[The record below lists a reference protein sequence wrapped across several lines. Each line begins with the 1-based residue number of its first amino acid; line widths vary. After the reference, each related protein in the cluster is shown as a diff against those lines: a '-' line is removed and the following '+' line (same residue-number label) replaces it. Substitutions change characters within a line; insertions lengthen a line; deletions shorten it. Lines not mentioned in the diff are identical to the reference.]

1 MSVAFLVSSA
11 VDLPAMRELME
22 SLLALQA
29 LEFEGRE
36 TGKETDKA
44 RLRARVPEPILG
56 HFDRL
61 LARGKKGVSVIRQ
74 GVCTACH
81 LRVPVG
87 TLVTLARGEDIQ
99 ICGNCGRYLH
109 LPEGEIPGQKA
120 SAKVDAPKT
129 VVRRPR
135 RRRGQPELAAA

>member
-1 MSVAFLVSSA
+1 
-11 VDLPAMRELME
+11 MRKLME

-29 LEFEGRE
+29 LEFGGRK
-36 TGKETDKA
+36 TGKDQEAK
-44 RLRARVPEPILG
+44 RLRARVPEMILA

-61 LARGKKGVSVIRQ
+61 LARGKRGVSVIRQ
-74 GVCTACH
+74 GVCCECH
-81 LRVPVG
+81 LKLPVG

-120 SAKVDAPKT
+120 NTKVDSPKST
-129 VVRRPR
+129 ARRPR
-135 RRRGQPELAAA
+135 RRRTTEALAVV